1 MEEKNN
7 GKKHVA
13 FPKYQQVAL
22 EIAER
27 IVENRYKFGEKIHAR
42 STLASNFNVSPETAR
57 KAINVLVDLDIMEV
71 RHGSGSYVAS
81 RENAQRFVDKYKD
94 VQSVQEVKTDILES
108 VSRQK
113 EELNHFSKLL
123 NDLVSQTSKGHHI
136 LPFAPY
142 ELVINSEAVLIEK
155 SIVELNIWQETGATI
170 VAIQTGTELLVSP
183 GPYARI
189 KENDTIYFVGDESA
203 LQRMTSYFYPNE

>member
-1 MEEKNN
+1 MEEKNR

-13 FPKYQQVAL
+13 FPRYQQVAL

-81 RENAQRFVDKYKD
+81 RENAQRFVEKYKH
-94 VQSVQEVKTDILES
+94 VQSVQEVKKDILES
-108 VSRQK
+108 VTRQK
-113 EELNHFSKLL
+113 EELNHFSELL
-123 NDLVSQTSKGHHI
+123 NDLVSQTSKVHHM

-142 ELVINSEAVLIEK
+142 ELIITSEAVQVEK

-170 VAIQTGTELLVSP
+170 VAIQTGSELLVSP
-183 GPYARI
+183 GPYAKI

-203 LQRMTSYFYPNE
+203 LQRMTSYFYPNN